1 MSETLP
7 RSAQFTPY
15 YEELTKGRSYAWC
28 ACGRS
33 EKQPF
38 CDGAHKGTGIEPIL
52 YRAETE
58 GEEVLFCGCKQ
69 SHKKP
74 FCDGT
79 HNNLPGYAAEDD
91 PLSKANRRVP
101 EIAVNEDGLVMLDG
115 GCYVT
120 KLAQQH
126 YTTEGTL
133 RLCPIISEARGALYQ
148 SQFHIQAAPGTSP
161 ILSFSARETILFV
174 TGGPCEGRATFIEIA
189 DQVFEI
195 RNDSGVYI
203 RPNEAFRLI
212 NESDT
217 TVDIFA
223 AVCPHAAM
231 PIFLDQIPAA
241 SFDTEYPER
250 RVAVDLEAKQA
261 MGERFFQM
269 LVDKAIG
276 SDVVTQ
282 FIGEIPLS
290 KAPPHRHLYEESLI
304 ILRGQGCMWTET
316 GKATVNA
323 GDVIFL
329 PRKQLHS
336 LQCTDPLG
344 MLVVGVIY
352 PGDNPTINY

>member
-7 RSAQFTPY
+7 RSAQFTPF
-15 YEELTKGRSYAWC
+15 YEELTKGRIYAWC
-28 ACGRS
+28 ACGLS

-38 CDGAHKGTGIEPIL
+38 CDGSHKGTGIEPVL
-52 YRAETE
+52 YLAETE

-74 FCDGT
+74 FCDGA
-79 HNNLPGYAAEDD
+79 HNNLPGYTSEDD
-91 PLSKANRRVP
+91 PLSEANHKVP
-101 EIAVNEDGLVMLDG
+101 TISVNKDGLAMLDG

-120 KLAQQH
+120 KLDQQH

-133 RLCPIISEARGALYQ
+133 RFCPIISKARGALYQ

-161 ILSFSARETILFV
+161 ILSFAAREIILFV
-174 TGGPCEGRATFIEIA
+174 TGPCEGRATLIEIG
-189 DQVFEI
+189 DQSFET
-195 RNDSGVYI
+195 RTDSGVYI
-203 RPNEAFRLI
+203 RPNEAFRVI
-212 NESDT
+212 NESDAPI
-217 TVDIFA
+217 DIFA
-223 AVCPHAAM
+223 AVCPHAPKPDFLTHM
-231 PIFLDQIPAA
+231 PAT
-241 SFDTEYPER
+241 FDTGSPER

-269 LVDKAIG
+269 LVDKTIG
-276 SDVVTQ
+276 SNVVTQ

-316 GKATVNA
+316 VKAKVEA

-329 PRKQLHS
+329 PRKQTHS
-336 LQCTDPLG
+336 LQCTDPEG

-352 PGDNPTINY
+352 PGDSPTINY

>member
-15 YEELTKGRSYAWC
+15 YRELAKGRTYAWC
-28 ACGRS
+28 ACGLS

-38 CDGAHKGTGIEPIL
+38 CDGSHKGTGIEPVL
-52 YRAETE
+52 YRAETA
-58 GEEVLFCGCKQ
+58 GEEVLFCGCKH
-69 SHKKP
+69 SHNKP
-74 FCDGT
+74 FCDGA
-79 HNNLPGYAAEDD
+79 HNNLSGYAGEDD
-91 PLSKANRRVP
+91 PLSEANRNIP
-101 EIAVNEDGLVMLDG
+101 EVEVNDDGLAMLDG

-120 KLAQQH
+120 KLGLQR

-148 SQFHIQAAPGTSP
+148 SQFHIEAGPGTSP
-161 ILSFSARETILFV
+161 IMSFDGRETILFV
-174 TGGPCEGRATFIEIA
+174 TGGTFAVEIGGRL
-189 DQVFEI
+189 FET

-203 RPNEAFRLI
+203 RPNEAFRII
-212 NESDT
+212 NGGSASL
-217 TVDIFA
+217 DIFA

-231 PIFLDQIPAA
+231 PIFLDRMQAA
-241 SFDTEYPER
+241 SFDTNLPER
-250 RVAVDLEAKQA
+250 RVAVDLDAKKA
-261 MGERFFQM
+261 MGDRFFQM
-269 LVDKAIG
+269 LVDKTIG

-304 ILRGQGCMWTET
+304 ILRGRGCMWTET
-316 GKATVNA
+316 GKAKVEA